1 MWYALSMSNINPE
14 KLQKYLTVLLNEE
27 VELLNIYPLGG
38 MDDVEFVLKD
48 FGYGTPLKIV
58 FKTQTAEKSVV
69 LSTVRPGGFGHNHM
83 SDRASILLWQGE
95 AFNQLPQHVRS
106 IDVGAFTKKGGF
118 QSLSGVEEMFLLM
131 EHVEGTEYFRDLD
144 RIKTSGTAS
153 ELDLRKVETLAQ
165 YLAKIHETK
174 HENRDYYER
183 RTRELIGHNECMF
196 GLTDSYPMDH
206 EWIKPE
212 FLAEIEKACIDWRW
226 KLKTLTH
233 RLSQIHG
240 DFHPF
245 NILFRE
251 GVDFTALDRSRGTY
265 GEPADDLAGLSINY
279 LFWGLLHKGDFEMPF
294 KWLWERFYETYLSVS
309 NDEEVLMVIP
319 PYLSWRAL
327 VVASPVWYPH
337 INIEVRKKLLNFARN
352 ILDIV
357 ELDWKN
363 ILDLLEDRN

>member
-1 MWYALSMSNINPE
+1 MSEIDPG
-14 KLQKYLTVLLNEE
+14 KLREYLIGLFNEE
-27 VELLNIYPLGG
+27 VEILGIHPLGG

-48 FGYGTPLKIV
+48 FGYGTPLKIDI
-58 FKTQTAEKSVV
+58 KMHDTEKSIV
-69 LSTVRPGGFGHNHM
+69 LSTVRPGGFGHNLM
-83 SDRASILLWQGE
+83 ADRASILLWQAE

-106 IDVGAFTKKGGF
+106 LDVGAFTNRGQF
-118 QSLSGVEEMFLLM
+118 QSLGDTDELFLLM
-131 EHVEGTEYFRDLD
+131 EMVEGKEYFRDLD
-144 RIKTSGTAS
+144 RIKASGVAT
-153 ELDLRKVETLAQ
+153 ELDTRRVETLAE
-165 YLAKIHETK
+165 YLAQIHKVK
-174 HENRDYYER
+174 HVDTDYYER

-206 EWIKPE
+206 EWIRPE

-226 KLKTLTH
+226 KLKTLIH
-233 RLSQIHG
+233 RLSQTHG

-279 LFWGLLHKGDFEMPF
+279 LFWGLLHKGDFTEPF
-294 KWLWERFYETYLSVS
+294 RGLWEKFYSTYLSS
-309 NDEEVLMVIP
+309 SGDTEVLKVIP

-337 INIEVRKKLLNFARN
+337 ISISVRKKLLNFARY
-352 ILDIV
+352 ILDQD
-357 ELDWKN
+357 ELDWEN
-363 ILDLLEDRN
+363 PLELLEDRN